1 MSVAKK
7 ILTKTDLEKHAIVLN
22 DELSRLFHQRGVF
35 PSLGGNNLYVN
46 AVKVFLLNTNEDLL
60 VSYYAS
66 LRKQDRPV
74 EERMWSSAFA
84 EHADVGDEL
93 TIEFKGGR
101 FVAEIRPA
109 P

>member
-1 MSVAKK
+1 MAKK

-46 AVKVFLLNTNEDLL
+46 AVKMLLRNSGEGLL
-60 VSYYAS
+60 VSYYGAV
-66 LRKQDRPV
+66 RNGDRPI

-84 EHADVGDEL
+84 DHASVGDEL
-93 TIEFKGGR
+93 TVEFKNGR

>member
-1 MSVAKK
+1 MVAKK
-7 ILTKTDLEKHAIVLN
+7 LLTKTDLEKNAIVLN
-22 DELSRLFHQRGVF
+22 DEMSRLFHQRGVF

-46 AVKVFLLNTNEDLL
+46 AVKIFLKNTAADLL

-66 LRKQDRPV
+66 LRQQARPV
-74 EERMWSSAFA
+74 EERIWASAFG
-84 EHADVGDEL
+84 ENGEIGDEL
-93 TIEFKGGR
+93 SIDFDGKR

>member
-1 MSVAKK
+1 MAKK
-7 ILTKTDLEKHAIVLN
+7 ILSKTDLEKNAVVLN

-35 PSLGGNNLYVN
+35 PSLGGDNLFVN
-46 AVKVFLLNTNEDLL
+46 AVKMLLRNTGEEML

-66 LRKQDRPV
+66 MRKQDRPI
-74 EERMWSSAFA
+74 EERIWSSAFA
-84 EHADVGDEL
+84 SSAEIGDEL
-93 TIEFKGGR
+93 SIEFDGKR

>member
-1 MSVAKK
+1 MAKK
-7 ILTKTDLEKHAIVLN
+7 ILSKTDLDKHAIVLN
-22 DELSRLFHQRGVF
+22 DEMSRLFHQRGVF

-46 AVKVFLLNTNEDLL
+46 AVKLHLRNSGEDLL

-66 LRKQDRPV
+66 MRKEDRPI
-74 EERMWSSAFA
+74 EERMWSSAFLK
-84 EHADVGDEL
+84 HASVGDEL
-93 TIEFKGGR
+93 TIEFKKGT